1 MVAKSGPRPR
11 LSADAR
17 RDLIESAAT
26 EVFAERG
33 YRGASME
40 EIARRSGISV
50 PVVYDHFASK
60 RDLHRRLLERH
71 FAELRA
77 LWNASMAEEPS
88 ADRLARA
95 LDAWFAYV
103 ETHPFAW
110 RMLFRETTGDP
121 EVEAIH
127 REVAAASRAQLLPLL
142 AREPGAKTIAGSD
155 DIEALDMVWEIMRA
169 TLQGLALWWL
179 EHPQVARERLVATA
193 MNALWI
199 GFERARE
206 GETWVPA

>member
-1 MVAKSGPRPR
+1 MANRTR
-11 LSADAR
+11 MSADAR
-17 RDLIESAAT
+17 REVIERAAT

-33 YRGASME
+33 YHGAAMD
-40 EIARRSGISV
+40 EIARRSGVSV

-60 RDLHRRLLERH
+60 KDLHRRLLERH

-77 LWNASMAEEPS
+77 VWAAHLGDAPAEQRMAG
-88 ADRLARA
+88 A
-95 LDAWFAYV
+95 LDAWFAHV

-127 REVAAASRAQLLPLL
+127 REVAAASRAALLPLL
-142 AREPGAKTIAGSD
+142 AREAGATAITGSAD
-155 DIEALDMVWEIMRA
+155 LEAVDMLWEIVRA
-169 TLQGLALWWL
+169 VLQGLALWWH
-179 EHPQVARERLVATA
+179 EHQHVPREQVVATA

-199 GFERARE
+199 GFERARG
-206 GETWVPA
+206 GEVWRQP